1 MAWKRTEEQAPLAI
15 LHALGGSRGW
25 RLNRT
30 LWYHLFTNFPGI
42 QTPPAKEDNREREGR
57 EAFARPDLEGRLRCG
72 PSIQAVKMISTLP
85 EAPRYHW
92 ARLVPDGHHALA
104 ETEPEK
110 ADEADKEQN

>member
-1 MAWKRTEEQAPLAI
+1 MWSE
-15 LHALGGSRGW
+15 HSSG
-25 RLNRT
+25 
-30 LWYHLFTNFPGI
+30 
-42 QTPPAKEDNREREGR
+42 EDE
-57 EAFARPDLEGRLRCG
+57 
-72 PSIQAVKMISTLP
+72 VKMISTLP